1 MASILPRCS
10 IRICRCLGG
19 TGGHST
25 SWRSRQGRG
34 ECARNGGILASM
46 SPRRPASPRRRG
58 LPLLA
63 WAALAL
69 SASVLGAPAAMAAGL
84 GGRSSFD
91 ELNQAVQR
99 QSEGT
104 TTQPASTKS
113 AETSSNS
120 NSGTLLAI
128 GAGVAVV
135 LLGGVAFVIVR
146 DARRVASAG
155 DAGLIESRARS

>member
-1 MASILPRCS
+1 
-10 IRICRCLGG
+10 
-19 TGGHST
+19 
-25 SWRSRQGRG
+25 
-34 ECARNGGILASM
+34 
-46 SPRRPASPRRRG
+46 
-58 LPLLA
+58 
-63 WAALAL
+63 
-69 SASVLGAPAAMAAGL
+69 MAAGL

-146 DARRVASAG
+146 DARRVAPAG
-155 DAGLIESRARS
+155 DADLIESRARSNAAARVRRRRARAKAARRQRKRNR